1 MTTRDRS
8 KWKAALV
15 GALLLVDSCAT
26 AMPRAAAGPAGD
38 AHAAKAYVGLFKD
51 SAVAVVDTGADR
63 VLTRIPVPL
72 GPHGLVITPDGRKV
86 YVSSDGASVVSVID
100 TAVDRVVR
108 SIEVGSTPHGL
119 AMSPDGRQVLA
130 SVFGANEAVVIDTA
144 TDGIAGRIAVPQPH
158 NSAIARDGRTA
169 YVGSQ
174 QQGATALVIVDLV
187 ERKQIGRVPLDKAPR
202 ALAFDPA
209 GKRLYFTVAGDDEIR
224 VLDPARNRVVRR
236 IAVGASPHHPLFTPD
251 GRFALVVSQGL
262 GELAILDPTSHAVAG
277 TVTVGKAPHWIATSS
292 DGRAAF
298 VTNEG
303 SGDIS
308 VVDLSSRTV
317 TATIP
322 VGEAPRKIAVQ
333 PGALSLGS
341 DAHAVRP
348 RLAGASAEPEPSD
361 HGTQDVRGLTEIDL
375 EADDDY
381 FAPTYLLGAP
391 GQKLRLEIENDSA
404 SLHNVT
410 IPALRIDRDIPPQ
423 GKVEVEVTFPRAGA
437 VPFFCKFHGAMGMA
451 GALLVGSEEQRS

>member
-1 MTTRDRS
+1 M
-8 KWKAALV
+8 
-15 GALLLVDSCAT
+15 
-26 AMPRAAAGPAGD
+26 
-38 AHAAKAYVGLFKD
+38 
-51 SAVAVVDTGADR
+51 
-63 VLTRIPVPL
+63 
-72 GPHGLVITPDGRKV
+72 ITPDGRKV
-86 YVSSDGASVVSVID
+86 YVSSDGDSVVSVID

-108 SIEVGSTPHGL
+108 SIDVGSTPHGL

-130 SVFGANEAVVIDTA
+130 SVFGANEAVLIDTA
-144 TDGIAGRIAVPQPH
+144 TDGIAGRVAVQQPH

-174 QQGATALVIVDLV
+174 QQGAAALVIVDLV

-209 GKRLYFTVAGDDEIR
+209 GKRLYFTVAGDDDIQ
-224 VLDPARNRVVRR
+224 VLDPARDRVVGR

-262 GELAILDPTSHAVAG
+262 GELAIVDPTSHAIAG
-277 TVTVGKAPHWIATSS
+277 TVAVGKAPHWIATSS

-303 SGDIS
+303 SNDVS

-322 VGEAPRKIAVQ
+322 VGDGPRKIAVQ
-333 PGALSLGS
+333 PGAVPLPRAA
-341 DAHAVRP
+341 DPRTARP
-348 RLAGASAEPEPSD
+348 RVASAAAPPEPSD
-361 HGTQDVRGLTEIDL
+361 HGTQDVRGLVEVDI

-381 FAPTYLLGAP
+381 FAPTYLLGKP
-391 GQKLRLEIENDSA
+391 GQKLRLEIENDSS
-404 SLHNVT
+404 SLHNIT
-410 IPALRIDRDIPPQ
+410 IPALRIDRDIPPN
-423 GKVEVEVTFPRAGA
+423 GKAEVEVTFPRAGN
-437 VPFFCKFHGAMGMA
+437 VPFFCKFHGAMGMS
-451 GALLVGSEEQRS
+451 GALLVGNEEQQS